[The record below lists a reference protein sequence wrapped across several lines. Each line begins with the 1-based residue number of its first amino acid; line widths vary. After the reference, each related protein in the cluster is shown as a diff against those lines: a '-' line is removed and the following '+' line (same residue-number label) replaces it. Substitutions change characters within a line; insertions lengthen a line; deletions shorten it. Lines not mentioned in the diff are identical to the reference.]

1 MPVELLLTRSPAHRG
16 GKVALGLVPDLD
28 RGHGADA
35 GRARDRAGHAE
46 LRPARLRPRAARRP
60 KVPAAAAPPRCYSPL
75 PLPPP
80 LTRYAQL
87 PVAVPAGTVTVY
99 MLHLMHRGTANTHSK
114 ERPFFFFTLMG
125 RGIAP

>member
-1 MPVELLLTRSPAHRG
+1 M
-16 GKVALGLVPDLD
+16 
-28 RGHGADA
+28 
-35 GRARDRAGHAE
+35 
-46 LRPARLRPRAARRP
+46 
-60 KVPAAAAPPRCYSPL
+60 
-75 PLPPP
+75 PPP

-125 RGIAP
+125 RGIAPPGLAYTMELGDIGRWQLRDGQVVEGPAGSAAQL